1 MPRPRFLIV
10 LFDGLRPDLVRP
22 DTAPHLHGFRRSW
35 CTLPNAAATFPSE
48 TRVQVSSFVT
58 GSFAGRPALARTG
71 DNRGYG
77 HGIVAHSFYAPAL
90 RLGRAS
96 CREREGQY

>member
-35 CTLPNAAATFPSE
+35 CTLPNAAATLPSE
-48 TRVQVSSFVT
+48 TRVPVSSFVT
-58 GSFAGRPALARTG
+58 GCFAGRPALARPG
-71 DNRGYG
+71 DNRRYG
-77 HGIVAHSFYAPAL
+77 HGRSETRRVGKEGGST
-90 RLGRAS
+90 
-96 CREREGQY
+96 CRSRW